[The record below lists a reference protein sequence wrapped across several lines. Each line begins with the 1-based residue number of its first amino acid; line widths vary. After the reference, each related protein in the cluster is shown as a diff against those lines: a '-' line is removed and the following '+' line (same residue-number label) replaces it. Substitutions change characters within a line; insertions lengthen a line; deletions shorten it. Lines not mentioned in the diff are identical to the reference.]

1 MCVLIYSKL
10 FSKLFVILT
19 KTWQDM
25 IKYIYIYLFIFI
37 CVCVCVCSGTRYS
50 CQTLMDL
57 TFSRQIFEKNLISN
71 LTEIRPAGAK
81 FFHADEQTDKT
92 KLTVAFR
99 ISSSAPK
106 N

>member
-37 CVCVCVCSGTRYS
+37 CVCVCVFRYPLFLS
-50 CQTLMDL
+50 DFNGSYI
-57 TFSRQIFEKNLISN
+57 FS
-71 LTEIRPAGAK
+71 
-81 FFHADEQTDKT
+81 TD
-92 KLTVAFR
+92 F
-99 ISSSAPK
+99 
-106 N
+106 